1 MINIERNLSTIKFEI
16 SDSNSAAVRL
26 NNQLYT
32 GSDLKYKVL
41 NVSGNIIKKYEVGN
55 LKFSIIN
62 NKVFGK
68 SIYNHVFKGDVGETL
83 NYKIPEINND
93 FLNGMINICGHD
105 H

>member
-1 MINIERNLSTIKFEI
+1 MIIIERNLSTIKFEI
-16 SDSNSAAVRL
+16 SDSNSGTVRL

-41 NVSGNIIKKYEVGN
+41 NVSGNVIKKYEVAN
-55 LKFSIIN
+55 LKFSIMN

-68 SIYNHVFKGDVGETL
+68 SIYNHVFKGAIGETL
-83 NYKIPEINND
+83 KYSIPEINND
-93 FLNGMINICGHD
+93 FLNGMINICGHE